1 MKRLLVVGVR
11 YRLRHGVTWGN
22 DPWGRLAGSPEQN
35 VTVSVSIL
43 CAACNASCSAPML
56 LCSSAERY
64 TVNTSGLSCVNG
76 RVSLAGRTMA
86 LLLER

>member
-1 MKRLLVVGVR
+1 M
-11 YRLRHGVTWGN
+11 
-22 DPWGRLAGSPEQN
+22 
-35 VTVSVSIL
+35 SVSIL
-43 CAACNASCSAPML
+43 CAACNASCSAHML

-86 LLLER
+86 LLFER